1 MTDKIRVLFFV
12 TEFWQAGTQRFTF
25 EVDQAL
31 DKARFET
38 TILSFRSLN
47 TIPERPDYYYQKH
60 LDLATQIYFLDEF
73 SQSKKTRVFRKNANR
88 DSLHT
93 FLDTFD
99 VISFM
104 GEYSFHKI
112 SARLSH
118 RHLMRSVIHIMNSKH
133 QNPSVYKLYDIAQ
146 PYHFCSG
153 FLEDEVKD
161 ELSVFED
168 YMHTY
173 FPLCIHVS
181 NSSPLWSFPESETKK
196 IGVFTRITKTKPLDP
211 FLFAFHLLQNQV
223 PNIELH
229 LFGQPDA
236 EIERVNQAIHFLG
249 ISNKV
254 CLHGHVPNM
263 KQTALEEELSL
274 VWFHSYYGVPGG
286 FAGFDITSLGIPQL
300 FWNFTHSKKDKF
312 DPCFPVFSDLT
323 DFVDRSKELLI
334 NKEKATV
341 FSDMQFNRLI
351 ETRNSKDHISK
362 LEDLYRKIKQQVK

>member
-31 DKARFET
+31 DKTRFET

-47 TIPERPDYYYQKH
+47 TIPERLDYYYQKH
-60 LDLATQIYFLDEF
+60 LDLDTQIYFLDEF
-73 SQSKKTRVFRKNANR
+73 SRTKKFGMFRNYSNR
-88 DSLHT
+88 DALNA

-104 GEYSFHKI
+104 GEYSYHKI
-112 SARLSH
+112 SNGLSD
-118 RHLMRSVIHIMNSKH
+118 RNLSRSVIHIMNSKH
-133 QNPSVYKLYDIAQ
+133 QNPALYNLYDTSQ
-146 PYHFCSG
+146 SYHFCSG
-153 FLEDEVKD
+153 FLADEIAD
-161 ELSVFED
+161 ELSVFDD
-168 YMHTY
+168 YKHTY
-173 FPLCIHVS
+173 FPLFIHVS
-181 NSSPLWSFPESETKK
+181 NSSPFWSFPASETKK

-211 FLFAFHLLQNQV
+211 FLFAFHLLQNRV
-223 PNIELH
+223 PNLELH

-249 ISNKV
+249 INDKV
-254 CLHGHVPNM
+254 SLRGHVSNM
-263 KQTALEEELSL
+263 KQMALDEELSL

-300 FWNFTHSKKDKF
+300 FWNFTHSKKDKI

-334 NKEKATV
+334 NKEKATA

-362 LEDLYRKIKQQVK
+362 LEDLYRKIKQREK